1 MLKATLLDIPKEER
15 QNKDTK
21 QQPQK
26 RMNNT
31 KKKPTTPQQQPS
43 HPQYAYAGR

>member
-1 MLKATLLDIPKEER
+1 MKATLLDIPKEER
-15 QNKDTK
+15 QNKDKK

-26 RMNNT
+26 GMNNT
-31 KKKPTTPQQQPS
+31 KKPTTPQQQPS